1 MAIKKRDDLE
11 PNYGVSGSAVEKT
24 ITPQYKSTVTY
35 PTGTDFG
42 EYKNQWQDQL
52 DDYMSMIM
60 NRPAFSYDLNGDALY
75 KQYRD
80 QAIRNGRLAMQDT
93 VGQVSALTGG
103 YGNSYAA
110 SAGQQQYNAYLGQLN
125 DKVPEL
131 YSLARG
137 AYDADTQ
144 NLIQQYGILQ
154 DREKQDYDRY
164 MDAYSMWKAAHSGGG
179 GGSGSGSVASGGGA
193 NILANISA
201 ETFRRLIGS
210 GSLGED
216 TVGNYLTSLMQNG
229 SITEEE
235 AEELWNLSKS
245 NNSKQGNVKEGKAKK
260 DIYRVN

>member
-1 MAIKKRDDLE
+1 MAIKRKEDLE
-11 PNYGVSGSAVEKT
+11 PNYGMGGTTVERT
-24 ITPQYKSTVTY
+24 VTPQYKTTQTY

-52 DDYMSMIM
+52 DDYMSRIM
-60 NRPAFSYDLNGDALY
+60 TRPAFSYDLNGDALY

-80 QAIRNGRLAMQDT
+80 QFMRQGKLAMADT

-110 SAGQQQYNAYLGQLN
+110 SAAQQQYNAYLGQLN

-144 NLIQQYGILQ
+144 ALIQQYGILQ

-164 MDAYSMWKAAHSGGG
+164 MDAYSIWKANQAGRGG
-179 GGSGSGSVASGGGA
+179 GGSNNSDSGD
-193 NILANISA
+193 ITKDEILDLANMLRKTKGGSA
-201 ETFRRLIGS
+201 ADE
-210 GSLGED
+210 
-216 TVGNYLTSLMQNG
+216 YLLEAVKAGYITKNDWKKTMAGYDMTSRNTNKR
-229 SITEEE
+229 S
-235 AEELWNLSKS
+235 
-245 NNSKQGNVKEGKAKK
+245 QGG
-260 DIYRVN
+260 R